1 MKSFK
6 EYYNEQTWN
15 GGFTN
20 IFMPN
25 LSPKERHRKAI
36 VKDPRFRKHAQTVP
50 DMHRSDPTDISKV
63 EMLKRIPSGRKQLTP
78 MDVSKIQKKYNLKD
92 LSPSNSR
99 TLGNTGIQIKFDPNT
114 GSYFLEK
121 Y

>member
-1 MKSFK
+1 MKSFR
-6 EYYNEQTWN
+6 EYFQEQTWN

-25 LSPKERHRKAI
+25 LNPKERHRKTI

-50 DMHRSDPTDISKV
+50 DMHRADPTGISKV
-63 EMLKRIPSGRKQLTP
+63 EMLKNIPQGRKILTTL
-78 MDVSKIQKKYNLKD
+78 DVKRIQQKYNLKD

-99 TLGNTGIQIKFDPNT
+99 SLGNTGIQIKFDSNI

-121 Y
+121 Q